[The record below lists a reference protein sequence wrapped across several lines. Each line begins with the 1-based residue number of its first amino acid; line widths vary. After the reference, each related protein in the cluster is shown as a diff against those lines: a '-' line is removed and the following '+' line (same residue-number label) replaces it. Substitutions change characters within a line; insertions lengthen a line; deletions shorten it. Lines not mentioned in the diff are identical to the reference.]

1 MKNIVPKYWNE
12 KQNLIALVV
21 GTAIFAEIFIL
32 IFRPFDSGN
41 WVERA
46 GYALTETQ
54 GDWLYLAFATA
65 AVLTAMGVIAISR
78 SIMYRYAKQND
89 ISYWGYGLW
98 ILGEI
103 ISMATIYTL
112 TAYFVVDT
120 LIDPL
125 ETLKL
130 AFGYTACILLIPYV
144 IFLMYFSMK
153 DKSYQ
158 LQKIQQ
164 MWHTT
169 SKSQDIQEQDALHF
183 YDERGDLK
191 LSIRAVS
198 LYYIESADNYVQ
210 IHYMNS
216 GKMQKLMLRNSLK
229 KLEEQFA
236 EHGVVRCHR
245 SYLVNINNVKCIR
258 KTNEGLVLDFDDEKI
273 QQLPVSKT
281 YSKQL
286 FEQIS

>member
-1 MKNIVPKYWNE
+1 MKNIVPKYWNN

-21 GTAIFAEIFIL
+21 GTAIFAELFIL

-46 GYALTETQ
+46 GYQVSEVQ
-54 GDWLYLAFATA
+54 GDWLYLGFATL
-65 AVLTAMGVIAISR
+65 AVLTAMGVIAVSR
-78 SIMYRYAKQND
+78 SLMYRHAKKHE
-89 ISYWGYGLW
+89 ISYLSYGAWTLA
-98 ILGEI
+98 EV
-103 ISMATIYTL
+103 ISMATIYSL
-112 TAYFVVDT
+112 FAYFVVGT
-120 LIDPL
+120 LTDPL
-125 ETLKL
+125 ETLKI

-153 DKSYQ
+153 DKSHQ
-158 LQKIQQ
+158 LQQ
-164 MWHTT
+164 
-169 SKSQDIQEQDALHF
+169 IQEMWQETGKGQETLGQDTLYF

-191 LSIRAVS
+191 LSIRAIS
-198 LYYIESADNYVQ
+198 LYYVESADNYVQ